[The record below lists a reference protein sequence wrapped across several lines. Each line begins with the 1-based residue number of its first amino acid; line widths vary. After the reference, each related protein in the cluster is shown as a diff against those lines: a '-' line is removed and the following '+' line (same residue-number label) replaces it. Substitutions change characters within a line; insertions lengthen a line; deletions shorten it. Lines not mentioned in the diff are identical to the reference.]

1 MNSKSPAFTPD
12 KLPLGTHWTLLLL
25 LFVYTMSFTDR
36 QIIGILMQ
44 PIKTEFGVSDTA
56 MGLLSGL
63 AFALFYSAL
72 GVPMA
77 RYADHAN
84 RRNFVAYCCGAWS
97 AMTAL
102 CGMAVGFWT
111 LALAR
116 VGVAVGEAG
125 GTPPSLSMV
134 ADHYPPGKRGRAMSV
149 YMLGPQL
156 GIIFGLALGGWI
168 AHQYG
173 WRQAFLWMAI
183 PGIAAALLL
192 RFTGVEP
199 RRGAWEASAAGPG
212 AGSAPAA
219 PVREPFGAVA
229 RDLWQSKA
237 FVRVT
242 LAGLM
247 LGFAGYGIGVWTPSF
262 LVRSHGLSLK
272 DAGAAMGLL
281 GGLAA
286 VVGTLIA
293 GWLSDRLAR
302 RDARWRLG
310 VPVLGCVIALP
321 AGLAFYAWP
330 AGASWSLAGLQV
342 PHAILAYLVFGITT
356 VWWMAPVYA
365 ALSDIVP
372 PQRRTTA
379 MAIFNL
385 GLTMIGGGLGPLL
398 IGVVSDLLVPAFGQE
413 ALRWALAVA
422 MATYVV
428 GIAAFVAAMRPYA
441 QQVAGNGA
449 TGRAQGARA

>member
-1 MNSKSPAFTPD
+1 MNHPRTSAAAPPQAAAASP
-12 KLPLGTHWTLLLL
+12 LPFSTHWTLLLL

-44 PIKTEFGVSDTA
+44 PIKTEFGASDTA

-77 RYADHAN
+77 RYADRAN

-102 CGMAVGFWT
+102 CGMALGFWT

-134 ADHYPPGKRGRAMSV
+134 ADHYPPDKRGRAMSV
-149 YMLGPQL
+149 YMLGPQF

-168 AHQYG
+168 AHHHG
-173 WRQAFLWMAI
+173 WRQAFIWMAI
-183 PGIAAALLL
+183 PGILAAVLL

-199 RRGAWEASAAGPG
+199 RRGAWEAAAPASAAPAG
-212 AGSAPAA
+212 AATESL
-219 PVREPFGAVA
+219 GAVVC
-229 RDLWQSKA
+229 DLWQSRA
-237 FVRVT
+237 FTRVT

-272 DAGAAMGLL
+272 DAGAVMGLL

-286 VVGTLIA
+286 VLGTLIA

-302 RDARWRLG
+302 
-310 VPVLGCVIALP
+310 
-321 AGLAFYAWP
+321 
-330 AGASWSLAGLQV
+330 SQV
-342 PHAILAYLVFGITT
+342 T
-356 VWWMAPVYA
+356 MA
-365 ALSDIVP
+365 
-372 PQRRTTA
+372 
-379 MAIFNL
+379 M
-385 GLTMIGGGLGPLL
+385 
-398 IGVVSDLLVPAFGQE
+398 
-413 ALRWALAVA
+413 
-422 MATYVV
+422 
-428 GIAAFVAAMRPYA
+428 
-441 QQVAGNGA
+441 
-449 TGRAQGARA
+449 TGHVNDYEL